1 MKKFT
6 VLFLLCFTSV
16 FAQYFP
22 YNVSVYNSA
31 STGYYLMTPT
41 KSQNN
46 TQYRPSL
53 NILDAKGNMVFYR
66 IAAQGNFTNFKL
78 QQNGKMS
85 FCNRS
90 INYVIDSNFQV

>member
-1 MKKFT
+1 MKWFT
-6 VLFLLCFTSV
+6 TLFLFCFSCA
-16 FAQYFP
+16 FSQYFP
-22 YNVSVYNSA
+22 YSVSAYNLA

-78 QQNGKMS
+78 YLSTASLK
-85 FCNRS
+85 
-90 INYVIDSNFQV
+90 YD